1 MQQFRDRIVSGI
13 TYNLLREIKDACDVQ
28 LASDTPIS
36 DAERVQIYV
45 AERVCAHVMDLL
57 DANPETSFHTEI
69 ESALKPNLLDIVD
82 STTDS
87 ARIRSASSL
96 IGALW
101 RTTTQT

>member
-1 MQQFRDRIVSGI
+1 M
-13 TYNLLREIKDACDVQ
+13 REIKDACDVQ
-28 LASDTPIS
+28 LASDSPIS

-45 AERVCAHVMDLL
+45 AARVCAHVMDLL
-57 DANPETSFHTEI
+57 EANPETSFHDSI
-69 ESALKPNLLDIVD
+69 ESELRPGLLDILD

-101 RTTTQT
+101 RNMTRT